1 MDINYNEA
9 GSISELVS
17 GIKELISQEVD
28 KLKNQILK
36 IPVEKRSY
44 FDIIKNWWS
53 NLVHGHDNQNN
64 PYIHRNRLGALGL
77 KEYTLNKKEELDF
90 ILEAVELLI
99 QEEASKTRFEG
110 MLDNWAEKLKSKL
123 GSFLKTCFS
132 GNCEV
137 PKPKPEQPEQQP
149 EPEQPEQ
156 QSKEKLDTSANTT
169 TTIRPQQPESSSK
182 RNFSIFSDT
191 LNDEEKAQIKQDFAP
206 FLNLSNEEKEN
217 IIRVGNFGTEK
228 IRPETNFSIPSIG
241 INLPYFINS
250 VIAVVPNPLWIII
263 NKNYPEDSIK
273 LKDKERMQDNI
284 TTPKKSLLSALKSR
298 IKTEGTKTKYK
309 EFIDTSLEI
318 LKAPNI
324 KVNPKLWD
332 SLIENQE
339 KIKKFDDSF
348 LEQMKEF
355 LIEKEWDHILVVIE
369 SNKDHEFENE
379 DEYEDKKESF
389 EIKSLK
395 TYMNES
401 KKISLNKDET
411 FYERILTCLEKMRSN

>member
-9 GSISELVS
+9 GSIGELVS

-64 PYIHRNRLGALGL
+64 PYIQRNRLGALGL

-99 QEEASKTRFEG
+99 QEETSKTRFEV

-137 PKPKPEQPEQQP
+137 P

-182 RNFSIFSDT
+182 RSFSIFSDT

-228 IRPETNFSIPSIG
+228 IRPETNFSIPYIG

-250 VIAVVPNPLWIII
+250 AIAGVPNPLWTII
-263 NKNYPEDSIK
+263 NKNYPEDLIK

-298 IKTEGTKTKYK
+298 IKTEGTKKKYK
-309 EFIDTSLEI
+309 EFIDKSLEI
-318 LKAPNI
+318 LNAPNI

-348 LEQMKEF
+348 LEKMKEF
-355 LIEKEWDHILVVIE
+355 LIDKEGDYILDVIE